1 MLFDKPVRTLKKIG
15 GIANYVRGGDVNQ
28 YATKKLFLVQDITCM
43 IIIIGMTGYTLY
55 AITQMPQ
62 TIPIHL
68 TDGTVDGWGSKWISL
83 LMPGIIIITYILSV
97 LFRNYLKKRNHSI
110 VVTSW
115 IKLGCVILFAVV
127 NIVFIQFV
135 LG

>member
-1 MLFDKPVRTLKKIG
+1 MFDKPVRSLKKTG

-28 YATKKLFLVQDITCM
+28 YASKKLFLVQDIVCI
-43 IIIIGMTGYTLY
+43 IIIIGTIGYTLY

-68 TDGTVDGWGSKWISL
+68 TNGIVDGWGSRWISL
-83 LMPGIIIITYILSV
+83 LMPGVIISTYVLSIL
-97 LFRNYLKKRNHSI
+97 FNNYLKKRNHSI
-110 VVTSW
+110 IVTSW
-115 IKLGCVILFAVV
+115 VKLGCVILFALV
-127 NIVFIQFV
+127 NIVFIQFA